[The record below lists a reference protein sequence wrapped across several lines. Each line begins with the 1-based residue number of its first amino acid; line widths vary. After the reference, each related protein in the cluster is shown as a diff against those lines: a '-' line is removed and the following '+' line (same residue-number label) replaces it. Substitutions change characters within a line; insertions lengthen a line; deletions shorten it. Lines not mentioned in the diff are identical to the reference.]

1 MLNRWQFNV
10 VVFWRRPLWSGDCE
24 HGPVSRNRLQ
34 QQEINNRQL
43 YVQQTAQLEG
53 LYQQLIRVIAELSA
67 RNNDAAL
74 GAVLT
79 RQGITFSVTPTAQ
92 QTPVDQAR
100 LPAPLASE
108 AGHG

>member
-1 MLNRWQFNV
+1 MLSRWQFNV
-10 VVFWRRPLWSGDCE
+10 VVALAIVTLVLVVTNMVLF
-24 HGPVSRNRLQ
+24 SRNRAQ

-53 LYQQLIRVIAELSA
+53 LYQQMIRAVAELST

-79 RQGITFSVTPTAQ
+79 RQGITFNVTPTEPQPPA
-92 QTPVDQAR
+92 DSGAAGRAAR
-100 LPAPLASE
+100 K
-108 AGHG
+108 

>member
-10 VVFWRRPLWSGDCE
+10 VVFLAAATL
-24 HGPVSRNRLQ
+24 VLVIANMVLFSRNRLQ

-53 LYQQLIRVIAELSA
+53 LYQQLIRAIAELSA

-92 QTPVDQAR
+92 QTPVDPSATAR
-100 LPAPLASE
+100 AARK
-108 AGHG
+108 